1 MGAKKEKPQQEEWP
15 APHPTVTDPFF
26 PSMHTAPHIQK
37 AGTQIP
43 MEWSR
48 NLPEN
53 ALMVKYGTQWDRRD
67 SQEEKKFGG
76 KREGEKEGE
85 ERGWEKYQKRKNK
98 K

>member
-1 MGAKKEKPQQEEWP
+1 
-15 APHPTVTDPFF
+15 
-26 PSMHTAPHIQK
+26 
-37 AGTQIP
+37 

-53 ALMVKYGTQWDRRD
+53 ALMVKYGTQRDRRD